1 MGVKMT
7 TTTIEATFRLAE
19 TSDFEIIREWYAKRG
34 MVMDDDFNPAD
45 FLPVDS
51 TFIMEID
58 GRPAYCVPIFLTN
71 ANRVYLDDL
80 ISDPDLTKEK
90 RQGALAEFQK
100 FVEKWVADKGF
111 DLIYGEVEH
120 GTKLFDL
127 YKSLGY
133 ITVKSNNFV
142 PCSTS

>member
-1 MGVKMT
+1 
-7 TTTIEATFRLAE
+7 
-19 TSDFEIIREWYAKRG
+19 

-111 DLIYGEVEH
+111 DLIFEEFLRDLEGDKALRVYQEMAWNDPTCAALLFAIG
-120 GTKLFDL
+120 GTPRAKCW
-127 YKSLGY
+127 
-133 ITVKSNNFV
+133 IT
-142 PCSTS
+142 CARI